1 MTRALVTQLVEA
13 LEGLAN
19 THQQGRSVAAEGA
32 FGYVEMHVQNA
43 EGAITAAREYLANEP
58 KSERAELIANLRS
71 QECCQA
77 HGGAG
82 SHHTRCKECP
92 RNVGDML
99 EADADLRT
107 QLARRRV
114 ERDMAISMIG
124 DCIDE
129 QQATPYGWMVSG
141 VPSVMSGSLAQE
153 IQEQEAKRIGGT
165 CKAFPVYTSPQQ
177 AAISLKDKP
186 TDWSAA

>member
-124 DCIDE
+124 DCIDA
-129 QQATPYGWMVSG
+129 QQATTPVSTCG
-141 VPSVMSGSLAQE
+141 LDTDTLRDMAGAAFEEAMAFGISTDSFERLARHVNKAAT
-153 IQEQEAKRIGGT
+153 EAAQGE
-165 CKAFPVYTSPQQ
+165 
-177 AAISLKDKP
+177 KP
-186 TDWSAA
+186 